1 MASQT
6 PPGWA
11 RDFSP
16 TAKNSTATRILVVD
30 DEPLV
35 RWSVSETLGSLG
47 WEVLEAG
54 DGQSAIRAVS
64 DRLRHVDI
72 VFLDLWLPDS
82 NDLRVLAAMRRL
94 SPKTPIILM
103 TAHGTPETVTGASKL
118 GAFAVINK
126 PFELDELAPLV
137 HSALRPPQPV

>member
-64 DRLRHVDI
+64 DRLRHVDV

-82 NDLRVLAAMRRL
+82 NDTRPGHRCPRRSASGESAEGDAAIVAQNANHPDDRARH
-94 SPKTPIILM
+94 P
-103 TAHGTPETVTGASKL
+103 
-118 GAFAVINK
+118 
-126 PFELDELAPLV
+126 
-137 HSALRPPQPV
+137 